1 MESHLELHL
10 QLICDLHIVT
20 TDQKRNRSH
29 LESYIYIMYGGVKRK
44 EKRKLCKLIFVFF
57 PMVFT
62 FSQLQDLFKISL
74 NPFPNVLNRINLPAS
89 WFCLHPYQ
97 ILPKALCL
105 ILSAAKHLCLV
116 LCGQYKCE
124 QPLVLLCLGR
134 NCCPKMLHAGLHC

>member
-1 MESHLELHL
+1 MQTH
-10 QLICDLHIVT
+10 
-20 TDQKRNRSH
+20 
-29 LESYIYIMYGGVKRK
+29 
-44 EKRKLCKLIFVFF
+44 FVFF

-62 FSQLQDLFKISL
+62 FSQLRDLYKISP

-134 NCCPKMLHAGLHC
+134 NCCPKMLHAGLHCWASLLTVFAQVVKEGKAEGRKTGISNEASEMQHRVVWKK